1 MKKWV
6 ILAAIIIVLVSSSLI
21 YLSTISETR
30 LTTPKLTYEV
40 GGCGDQEVGEIK
52 RGASLQSKVEV
63 SVGDSSIKLLHHLRY
78 VCCAEIEVELASV
91 EEVDGQ
97 VLIKLLERNVG
108 EMCRCICSYDVS
120 IKLSGLKPGT
130 YRIQIIGVEFEDMPT
145 EVLWEGI
152 VKV

>member
-1 MKKWV
+1 VKKWV
-6 ILAAIIIVLVSSSLI
+6 IPAAVIIVLVSSLI
-21 YLSTISETR
+21 YLSTISETP
-30 LTTPKLTYEV
+30 LTAPKLTYEV
-40 GGCGDQEVGEIK
+40 GGCGDQKAGEIK
-52 RGASLQSKVEV
+52 RGASLQNEVEV

-97 VLIKLLERNVG
+97 VLIKLLEKNVG
-108 EMCRCICSYDVS
+108 EMCKCICSYEVS

-152 VKV
+152 VKI

>member
-6 ILAAIIIVLVSSSLI
+6 IPAAIIIVLVSSSLI
-21 YLSTISETR
+21 YLSTISETP
-30 LTTPKLTYEV
+30 LTAPKLTYEV
-40 GGCGDQEVGEIK
+40 GGCGDQKAGEIK
-52 RGASLQSKVEV
+52 RGASLQNEVEV

-97 VLIKLLERNVG
+97 VLIKLLEKNVG
-108 EMCRCICSYDVS
+108 EMCKCICSYEVS
-120 IKLSGLKPGT
+120 IKLSGLKSGT

-152 VKV
+152 VKI

>member
-6 ILAAIIIVLVSSSLI
+6 IPAAVIIVLVSSLI
-21 YLSTISETR
+21 YLSTISETP
-30 LTTPKLTYEV
+30 LTAPKLTYEV
-40 GGCGDQEVGEIK
+40 GGCGDQKAGEIK
-52 RGASLQSKVEV
+52 RGASLQNEVEV

-97 VLIKLLERNVG
+97 VLIKLLEKNVG
-108 EMCRCICSYDVS
+108 EMCKCICSYEVS

-152 VKV
+152 VKI

>member
-6 ILAAIIIVLVSSSLI
+6 IPAAIIIVLVSSSLI
-21 YLSTISETR
+21 YLSTISETP
-30 LTTPKLTYEV
+30 LTAPKLTYEV
-40 GGCGDQEVGEIK
+40 GGCGDQKVGEIK
-52 RGASLQSKVEV
+52 RGASLQNGVEV
-63 SVGDSSIKLLHHLRY
+63 SVGGSSIKLLHHLRY

-97 VLIKLLERNVG
+97 VLIKLLEKNVG
-108 EMCRCICSYDVS
+108 EMCKCICSYEVS

-152 VKV
+152 VKI

>member
-6 ILAAIIIVLVSSSLI
+6 IPAAIIIVLVSSSLI
-21 YLSTISETR
+21 YLSTISETP
-30 LTTPKLTYEV
+30 LTAPKLTYEV
-40 GGCGDQEVGEIK
+40 GGCGDQKAGEIK
-52 RGASLQSKVEV
+52 RGASLQNEVEV
-63 SVGDSSIKLLHHLRY
+63 SVGDSSIKLLHNLRY

-97 VLIKLLERNVG
+97 VLIKLLEKNVG
-108 EMCRCICSYDVS
+108 EMCKCICSYEVS

-152 VKV
+152 VKI